1 MRLFCNIHPTMS
13 AIIVV
18 LNTPWFAVSNVQ
30 GSFRISGIAPGTY
43 RVQVF
48 HERARPDV
56 LANLEREVTIGPDD
70 LTVPLLLIS
79 EEGYVEPPHK
89 NKFGKDYPPIIVDQ
103 YPGGRR

>member
-1 MRLFCNIHPTMS
+1 MS

-18 LNTPWFAVSNVQ
+18 LDTPWFAVSDAR
-30 GSFRISGIAPGTY
+30 GAFRISGISPGRY

-48 HERARPDV
+48 HERARPNV
-56 LANLEREVTIGPDD
+56 LANLEEEVTIGPDN
-70 LTVPLLLIS
+70 LTLPLLVIS